1 MIIKSFTGPT
11 VAAVLKLVRDEM
23 GGDAVVLKTRVLP
36 IDETKVVTER
46 VEVTACIDE
55 SILSPVQLDYML
67 KKDEKRSNNISK
79 NSGKAG
85 TLDVVAET
93 PENLQNEP
101 DKKPDTV
108 LSGHGKTESPEKISS
123 DVKPVYCDLL
133 DADIPVEITRQLI
146 ENIEKQYSSDT
157 NIKEIACEVL
167 SDYLNRFMV
176 SDIQFRSGMKIIFTG
191 FSGAGKTSALAK
203 LAAQLV
209 TGLGLKV
216 TLSSLDDMK
225 VAAYEEMGSY
235 ADILNLPSAMFDELA
250 ERQKNDSLVLI
261 DTPPLPIDPTRRQ
274 ELLDKINNLKPDM
287 TFLVFSACNRTCDL
301 IDAVN
306 IFKSVSPDYLIA
318 AHLDETKRWGT
329 IYSMTGSLKTPLV
342 FTTNSPGGIGELSRA
357 DASEVARTVLK
368 MEASNE
374 IE

>member
-1 MIIKSFTGPT
+1 M
-11 VAAVLKLVRDEM
+11 AAVLKLVRDEM

-36 IDETKVVTER
+36 IDETKIVNER

-55 SILSPVQLDYML
+55 SILSPGQIDYVL
-67 KKDEKRSNNISK
+67 KKDEKRSDKISK

-85 TLDVVAET
+85 TLDVIAET
-93 PENLQNEP
+93 RGNLQKEL
-101 DKKPDTV
+101 DKKPDTI
-108 LSGHGKTESPEKISS
+108 LNSHGNTESPEEISS
-123 DVKPVYCDLL
+123 DVRQVYHNLL
-133 DADIPVEITRQLI
+133 DTDIPVEITRQLI
-146 ENIEKQYSSDT
+146 EDIEKQYSSGT
-157 NIKEIACEVL
+157 NIKDIACKVL
-167 SDYLNRFMV
+167 SDYLNRFMA
-176 SDIQFRSGMKIIFTG
+176 SDIQFRPGMKIIFTG

-225 VAAYEEMGSY
+225 VAAYEEMSSY

-250 ERQKNDSLVLI
+250 ERQKNDSLILI
-261 DTPPLPIDPTRRQ
+261 DTPPLPVDPTRRQ
-274 ELLDKINNLKPDM
+274 ELLDKINNVNPDL
-287 TFLVFSACNRTCDL
+287 TFLVFSARNRSCDL

-329 IYSMTGSLKTPLV
+329 IYSMAGYLKTPLA
-342 FTTNSPGGIGELSRA
+342 FTTNSPGGIGELSRT
-357 DASEVARTVLK
+357 DAHEIARTVLK